1 MLEKSKR
8 PLGLESSELGENGR
22 RRGARCEDVTLT
34 DLGGSPGVVG
44 VS

>member
-8 PLGLESSELGENGR
+8 PLGLESSELEESGR
-22 RRGARCEDVTLT
+22 RRGARCEDVALT
-34 DLGGSPGVVG
+34 ELVGSPGEMG